1 MSSGLD
7 LLGQIAHARAQL
19 MMRGHPA
26 LLVIIGR
33 AALARLKREAWPYA
47 PHEDLI
53 IDMPYELR
61 DDVEGFLVM
70 GLTQTCPCLPPTS

>member
-1 MSSGLD
+1 VTHGHD

-33 AALARLKREAWPYA
+33 AALARLQREAFPYA

-61 DDVEGFLVM
+61 DDVEGFLVCSATT
-70 GLTQTCPCLPPTS
+70 LHRAQ